1 MAHVTIQDVARKAHV
16 SLGTV
21 SNAINHPNKLR
32 PETLA
37 RVRDAMSELGFLPN
51 QSARMLAGGRNASF
65 GLVLPRLDHGFS
77 LQIAN
82 GAHSEARRHGYGLL
96 IANAD
101 EDLALEQDYLRYFM
115 GTQMSGILVQPLAG
129 KDWAPRAGVLP
140 IPVVYLDT
148 HSEQPGYFVAAD
160 NVAQGRLIAEHAI
173 SLQARRIAVVGRAED
188 PNLERRIEGIRE
200 VALKYPD
207 VVFRHLDEGAW
218 NLARDGYM
226 IGSRLASE
234 PAGERPDFVLALT
247 DVLATGVI
255 AGIQDA
261 GLSVPDDIAV
271 AGCDGNPLA
280 WSGGVPLT
288 TCAPAGY
295 EIGRR
300 GVQFLIEQIERAKE
314 EKALTEQGDVEAA
327 ASMRPEAD
335 ENPCHR
341 SLVRPFLLA
350 RQSTV
355 QADARSN
362 PAAQPG
368 LDLGTYL

>member
-1 MAHVTIQDVARKAHV
+1 MAHVTIQDVARAAHV

-21 SNAINHPNKLR
+21 SNAINHPGKLR

-37 RVRDAMSELGFLPN
+37 RVRDAMAELGFLPN

-96 IANAD
+96 VANAD
-101 EDLALEQDYLRYFM
+101 EDLDLEQDYLRYFM
-115 GTQMSGILVQPLAG
+115 GTQMSGILVQPLTG
-129 KDWAPRAGVLP
+129 KDWSPRAGVLP

-148 HSEQPGYFVAAD
+148 HSDLPGYFVAAD

-173 SLQARRIAVVGRAED
+173 SLRARRIAVVGQAED
-188 PNLERRIEGIRE
+188 PALERRIEGVRE
-200 VALKYPD
+200 VARKYPD
-207 VVFRHLDEGAW
+207 VDFQHLDEGAW

-226 IGSRLASE
+226 IGSRLAADPE
-234 PAGERPDFVLALT
+234 DTRPDFVLALT

-261 GLSVPDDIAV
+261 GLAVPDDIAV

-300 GVQFLIEQIERAKE
+300 GVQFLIEQIEQQKEARAAAE
-314 EKALTEQGDVEAA
+314 RDAEAA
-327 ASMRPEAD
+327 VATTSRESTED
-335 ENPCHR
+335 PCHR

-355 QADARSN
+355 RTSGGTK

>member
-1 MAHVTIQDVARKAHV
+1 MAHVTIQDVARAAHV

-21 SNAINHPNKLR
+21 SNAINHPGKLR

-37 RVRDAMSELGFLPN
+37 RVRDAMAELGFLPN

-101 EDLALEQDYLRYFM
+101 EDLDLEQDYLRYFM
-115 GTQMSGILVQPLAG
+115 GTQMSGILVQPLTG
-129 KDWAPRAGVLP
+129 KDWSPRAGVLP

-148 HSEQPGYFVAAD
+148 HSDLPGYFVAADNVAQGRLIAEHAPLTGKDWSPRAGVLPIPVVYLDTHSDLPGYFVAAD

-173 SLQARRIAVVGRAED
+173 SLRARRIAVVGQAED
-188 PNLERRIEGIRE
+188 PALERRIEGVRE
-200 VALKYPD
+200 VARKYPD
-207 VVFRHLDEGAW
+207 VDFQHLDEGAW

-226 IGSRLASE
+226 IGSRLAADPE
-234 PAGERPDFVLALT
+234 DTRPDFVLALT

-261 GLSVPDDIAV
+261 GL
-271 AGCDGNPLA
+271 A
-280 WSGGVPLT
+280 WQPIRRT
-288 TCAPAGY
+288 R
-295 EIGRR
+295 GRTSCSR
-300 GVQFLIEQIERAKE
+300 SPTSWRRA
-314 EKALTEQGDVEAA
+314 
-327 ASMRPEAD
+327 
-335 ENPCHR
+335 
-341 SLVRPFLLA
+341 
-350 RQSTV
+350 
-355 QADARSN
+355 
-362 PAAQPG
+362 
-368 LDLGTYL
+368 